1 MTELSGSKTEKNLQ
15 EAFAGESQARN
26 KYTAFASVARKEGYE
41 QIAAIFLET
50 ADQEKTHAKLHLQL
64 LTGIG
69 NTLEN
74 LKAAA
79 HGENCEW
86 TDMYPRM
93 AREAKEEGFGDI
105 AMLFENLAKIE
116 KEHEAR
122 YTALAKNLQAG
133 TVFAKPQKTR
143 WRCRECG
150 FTHEG
155 TQALKTCPV
164 CKHPQAFQEVAAE
177 NF

>member
-1 MTELSGSKTEKNLQ
+1 MELKGSRTEANLK

-26 KYTAFASVARKEGYE
+26 KYTYFASVARKEGFE

-50 ADQEKTHAKLHLQL
+50 AEQEKQHAKLHAQAL
-64 LTGIG
+64 GGIIG
-69 NTLEN
+69 NTIDN

-79 HGENCEW
+79 AGENEET

-93 AREAKEEGFGDI
+93 AREAKEEGFDDI
-105 AMLFENLAKIE
+105 ARLFENIGRIE
-116 KEHEAR
+116 KEHRDR
-122 YTALAKNLQAG
+122 YLKLLENVQSGKAFERTEKLK
-133 TVFAKPQKTR
+133 

-150 FTHEG
+150 FVVE
-155 TQALKTCPV
+155 AKTAPKQCPV
-164 CKHPQAFQEVAAE
+164 CKHPQAFFELVPE